1 MFAYGDYA
9 IYEKQTIDANANWWF
24 FYYNTTRSGW
34 EFHYGVDRVIP
45 GLTLMG
51 TTVSSS
57 NKPGEL

>member
-45 GLTLMG
+45 GSTLMG
-51 TTVSSS
+51 TTVSCS